1 MKLNEQWMQKTIVV
15 WIGALL
21 AVRCGIGAGLRGN
34 LYCKLRK
41 RKSVRKVD
49 EK

>member
-21 AVRCGIGAGLRGN
+21 CWALVLVCVGIYIVNYG
-34 LYCKLRK
+34 K
-41 RKSVRKVD
+41 
-49 EK
+49 EKA

>member
-15 WIGALL
+15 W
-21 AVRCGIGAGLRGN
+21 IGAGLRGN

>member
-21 AVRCGIGAGLRGN
+21 CCALWGVRFPVL
-34 LYCKLRK
+34 K
-41 RKSVRKVD
+41 
-49 EK
+49 

>member
-21 AVRCGIGAGLRGN
+21 CCALWHWCWSAWEFILQITE
-34 LYCKLRK
+34 KKK
-41 RKSVRKVD
+41 R
-49 EK
+49 EKGG

>member
-21 AVRCGIGAGLRGN
+21 CCALWHWCWSAWEFI
-34 LYCKLRK
+34 LYITEKKK
-41 RKSVRKVD
+41 R
-49 EK
+49 ETGG